1 MTDDEIE
8 RLTHALTRPETAATA
23 AEALAGDCRRAAV
36 EGLVELLTGEHSSR
50 AGASAIAA
58 LEGCDSP
65 LVLDGLMAALDSPHA
80 PVRLAAVLA
89 LHRRGARPAD
99 AALARLLRRDDS
111 WTVRRATLRALADG
125 PEEVRWHVLD
135 AATDSH
141 WRVRHALV
149 QVLLAWGGT
158 DALPLEIDRRI
169 AALGDSP
176 RVRGLRAYLRYR
188 WTGQRPAPAEAPEAE
203 DPSRTCPLWDWDEAV
218 LARNLERLGAAGRR
232 EALDLM
238 PPLVGHPAERVSGL
252 AVEAL
257 RHDGEARHLATALDL
272 LEGPRTGAG
281 AAVQK
286 LLAYL
291 DQDRIE
297 EVARLVLHRPGA
309 SAAALAWAVDQA
321 GPVFPAEEEAPALS
335 DLLARAAEQ
344 AAPVRRALAA
354 LAARWPSSSGAACL
368 KALRDDP
375 DADVRLQVLRGTG
388 PTPLERW
395 LCDPNPAVRA
405 EAVRAVS
412 AGGALAQEAEAL
424 TDDRDARVRAAVGE
438 CLAGRQDEKAA
449 ALRAQLRADAHP
461 HVRAAALTPETAA
474 ELLRAPAEE
483 TSWHVRFAAA
493 RLARVPLWEVA
504 PQRPWRPEPARAP
517 EAMPLSL
524 ARPAPPHARPLGPSG
539 PLVTPVGISGHY
551 GLPVEGFAR
560 AAEAGV
566 NLFFWEP
573 NYQTLTDFLNRL
585 GGERNRLHLIA
596 GTFEA
601 DGKRVRRDAERALR
615 VTKVERLALF
625 LLFWVRSWARVTS
638 DVREALERLKAEGK
652 VAAFGLSTHSRPLA
666 VEALEA
672 GWGPVMVRHSAA
684 HRGAEERILPRA
696 AALGT
701 GLITFNNTCYG
712 RLLQARA
719 DAPPPRPADCY
730 RYSLAQPGVT
740 ASLSAPATL
749 EELEENLRALREP
762 ELPEDRLRS
771 LLAQGER
778 VYAEDTTF
786 RKLVREL

>member
-8 RLTHALTRPETAATA
+8 RLTHALTRPETAAAA

-36 EGLVELLTGEHSSR
+36 EGLVEVLAGEHSSR
-50 AGASAIAA
+50 AGASAVAA
-58 LEGCDSP
+58 LEGCDAP
-65 LVLDGLMAALDSPHA
+65 LVLDGLTAALHSPHA
-80 PVRLAAVLA
+80 PVRLAAVLG
-89 LHRRGARPAD
+89 LHQHGDRPAD
-99 AALARLLRRDDS
+99 AALARLLRQDDS
-111 WTVRRATLRALADG
+111 WTVRRVALRALADG
-125 PEEVRWHVLD
+125 PEAVRWHVLD
-135 AATDSH
+135 AATDPH
-141 WRVRHALV
+141 WRVRHALI
-149 QVLLAWGGT
+149 QVLLAWGNT
-158 DALPLEIDRRI
+158 DESRQEIDRRL
-169 AALGDSP
+169 AALGESP
-176 RVRGLRAYLRYR
+176 RARGLRAYLRYR
-188 WTGQRPAPAEAPEAE
+188 WTGERPAPGEAPEAE
-203 DPSRTCPLWDWDEAV
+203 DPSHTCPLWDWDEAV

-232 EALDLM
+232 EALGLM
-238 PPLVGHPAERVSGL
+238 PPLVGHAAERVSGL

-257 RHDGEARHLATALDL
+257 RHDGEARHLAAALDL
-272 LEGPRTGAG
+272 LDDPRTGAG

-291 DQDRIE
+291 DHDRIE
-297 EVARLVLHRPGA
+297 EAARLVLRRPGG
-309 SAAALAWAVDQA
+309 SAAALAWALDQA
-321 GPVFPAEEEAPALS
+321 GPVFPAEEEATALS
-335 DLLARAAEQ
+335 DLLARAAAQ

-354 LAARWPSSSGAACL
+354 LAARWPSSGAACL
-368 KALRDDP
+368 KALRDD
-375 DADVRLQVLRGTG
+375 ADHNVRLQVLRGTG

-395 LCDPNPAVRA
+395 LCDPSPAVRA
-405 EAVRAVS
+405 EAIRSASPGRA
-412 AGGALAQEAEAL
+412 LPQEAEAL
-424 TDDRDARVRAAVGE
+424 ADDTDARVRVAVAE

-449 ALRAQLRADAHP
+449 ALRARLRADAHP

-474 ELLRAPAEE
+474 ELLRAPAED

-493 RLARVPLWEVA
+493 RLARVALWEVA
-504 PQRPWRPEPARAP
+504 PQRPWRPELALAP

-524 ARPAPPHARPLGPSG
+524 ARPGPPHARPLGPGG

-551 GLPVEGFAR
+551 GLPLEGFAR

-625 LLFWVRSWARVTS
+625 LLFWVRSWARVTP

-652 VAAFGLSTHSRPLA
+652 VAAYGLSTHSRPLA

-672 GWGPVMVRHSAA
+672 GWAPVMVRHSAA
-684 HRGAEERILPRA
+684 HRGAEERIFPRA

-719 DAPPPRPADCY
+719 DATPPRAADCY

-740 ASLSAPATL
+740 ACLSAPATL

-762 ELPEDRLRS
+762 ELPEERRRA
-771 LLAQGER
+771 LLAQGVR
-778 VYAEDTTF
+778 VYEEDTTF